1 MVRSGIVAVTV
12 AGVVGIIVR
21 VAASSAE
28 EKPAPTIESI
38 EIFVHDV
45 FEDEEGTPGLWP
57 YRLANQLHLDTKE
70 SVIRRELLFHEGD
83 PLDPEAIEQ
92 TERNLRALPFLRE
105 ARVETVPGETEG
117 GVGVRVVVSDSW
129 STTPEARLAKI
140 GNEWIWG
147 LGITEDNLLGRGK
160 ELQAMHTVG
169 LEREETFVAYRDP
182 RLAGSRTA
190 LSTLY
195 STATDGHFASIGAAR
210 PFYSLDSLWSF
221 HLGVE
226 DFDRLDPLYEDG
238 ERVEDLHHLH
248 TGGSMGIARAVR
260 RTDSS
265 ALRLH
270 LGYQLSRDDVG
281 SDLRRFGI
289 LRIGVTTVSHRYRKL
304 THINRFERPEDINL
318 GNQASAFF
326 GISAPFLGGEPG
338 RSTFVSL
345 SGRRGLSLNAAGFFL
360 GTVSWQARNRHG
372 GIENSIARFRADLVQ
387 KFSLRRVVLAKADFV
402 YGANLDP
409 EVQLRL
415 GAESGLRG
423 YPVRQFNGDR
433 SLLLSAEGRWF
444 VADDIARLVSFGFA
458 CFFDSG
464 FAWPTGSPMA
474 LKDLRSDVG
483 VSLLL
488 GANRVAANRPG
499 VRIDLAY
506 ALNPIEGRSP
516 WLLSAGSRIG
526 F

>member
-1 MVRSGIVAVTV
+1 MNRSRLIAVAS
-12 AGVVGIIVR
+12 VVGVL
-21 VAASSAE
+21 AAVSVCLPE

-38 EIFVHDV
+38 SISVHDV
-45 FEDEEGTPGLWP
+45 FEDDDGTPALWP
-57 YRLANQLHLDTKE
+57 YRLANQLHLDTKK

-83 PLDPEAIEQ
+83 RLDREAIEQ
-92 TERNLRALPFLRE
+92 TERNLRALPFLRA

-117 GVGVRVVVSDSW
+117 TVGVRVVVSDSW

-140 GNEWIWG
+140 GDEWVWG

-160 ELQAMHTVG
+160 ELQAMHAVD
-169 LEREETFVAYRDP
+169 LDRESTFVAYRDP

-195 STATDGHFASIGAAR
+195 STATDGHFASMGAER
-210 PFYSLDSLWSF
+210 PFYSLDTLWSF
-221 HLGVE
+221 DLGVE
-226 DFDRLDPLYEDG
+226 DFDRLDPLYENG

-248 TGGSMGIARAVR
+248 TGGSVGIARAVR
-260 RTDSS
+260 RTESS
-265 ALRLH
+265 AFRLH
-270 LGYQLSRDDVG
+270 LGYQLAQDDVG
-281 SDLRRFGI
+281 SDRRKFGV
-289 LRIGVTTVSHRYRKL
+289 LRIGVTTVSHDFRKL
-304 THINRFERPEDINL
+304 THVNRFERTEDINL

-345 SGRRGLSLNAAGFFL
+345 SGRRGLSLNAAGFLL

-387 KFSLRRVVLAKADFV
+387 KFSPRRVVLAKADFL

-444 VADDIARLVSFGFA
+444 VADDVARLVSFGVA

-464 FAWPTGSPMA
+464 FAWPTGSPIA

-506 ALNPIEGRSP
+506 ALHPIEGRSP